1 MAIPRGAKGAL
12 DKDLGGQIGSREELP
27 ILNQALHLNHP
38 GHRNTPIRQAQVC
51 RYALLVLG
59 VAEQGEP

>member
-38 GHRNTPIRQAQVC
+38 GHRNTPIRHAQVC
-51 RYALLVLG
+51 RHALLVLG